1 MRMRLLLAGLG
12 GALLIFAGAVPFL
25 LAADED
31 TAPSPS
37 VAVAIPAAEH
47 ARTLA
52 ALKPPKR
59 ARPAIA
65 LLALNDSTEVSDFLV
80 AYGILREADVAD
92 VTVVAPEAGPVRL
105 YPSLDLRVEAEAT
118 LREFEARHPEGADYV
133 VVPALEP
140 RNDPRAIDWLKA
152 QHAKGAKIVSICN
165 GSLTLAAAG
174 LLDGRRA
181 TGHWSEI
188 EGLQERHPTLQW
200 VADRRYVVDRGILTS
215 TGVSASIPVAITL
228 VEAIGG
234 RAPAERVAKTVG
246 VTDWDARHASRA
258 FQLTREHKKTFLRNK
273 IAIWRRETLGLPV
286 ERDVDEITLGLTV
299 DAYSRTEVTRLMT
312 VGPGGDGV
320 RSRRGLVIHPDT
332 SAKAASVDAML
343 PKPPAEA
350 AASTLDRELARM
362 ASRYDRPTAAFVAL
376 TLEYPW
382 NKARVGP
389 AQGR

>member
-1 MRMRLLLAGLG
+1 MRKRLLLAGLG
-12 GALLIFAGAVPFL
+12 GTLLIFAGAVPFL
-25 LAADED
+25 LAAGDE
-31 TAPSPS
+31 ASPL
-37 VAVAIPAAEH
+37 ATPPIPISAAEH
-47 ARTLA
+47 ARTLD

-65 LLALNDSTEVSDFLV
+65 LLALNDATEVSDFLV

-92 VTVVAPEAGPVRL
+92 VTVVAPEAGPIRL
-105 YPSLDLRVEAEAT
+105 YPSLDLHVEAQTT
-118 LREFEARHPEGADYV
+118 LRDFEARHPEGADYV

-140 RNDPRAIDWLKA
+140 RDDARVMDWLKA

-200 VADRRYVVDRGILTS
+200 VPDRRYVVDRGILTS
-215 TGVSASIPVAITL
+215 TGVSASFPVAITL

-258 FQLTREHKKTFLRNK
+258 FLLTREHKKTYLRNK
-273 IAIWRRETLGLPV
+273 IALWRRETLGLPV
-286 ERDVDEITLGLTV
+286 ERDIDEIALGLTV
-299 DAYSRTEVTRLMT
+299 DAYFRTELTRLVT

-320 RSRRGLVIHPDT
+320 RSRRGLVIHPDA

-343 PKPPAEA
+343 PAPPADGA
-350 AASTLDRELARM
+350 ALTLERELARM

-382 NKARVGP
+382 NEAHAGQAR
-389 AQGR
+389 GR